1 MRKIILF
8 CLIVF
13 FFLSGLTLG
22 GNFSN
27 GASNFFE
34 EAKDDFE
41 NEITK
46 PNNNYENIELVPN
59 ELIINKAA
67 HKLESF
73 ITEKIEDIFSKI
85 S

>member
-1 MRKIILF
+1 MRKLILVCVII
-8 CLIVF
+8 F

-34 EAKDDFE
+34 EAKDEFE

-46 PNNNYENIELVPN
+46 PDNNYENIELVPN
-59 ELIINKAA
+59 ELLINKAA
-67 HKLESF
+67 HKLESL
-73 ITEKIEDIFSKI
+73 ITEKIKDVFDKI